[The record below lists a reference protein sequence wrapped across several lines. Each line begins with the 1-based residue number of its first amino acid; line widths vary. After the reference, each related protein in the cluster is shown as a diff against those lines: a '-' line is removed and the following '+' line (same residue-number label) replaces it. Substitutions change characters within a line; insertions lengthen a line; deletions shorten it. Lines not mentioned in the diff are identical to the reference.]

1 MWMLKANIFE
11 TQYEREQNDLFVNFH
26 FDPVVK
32 VFTYHYLYTMSHF
45 LADIGNLQYKS
56 RWTSYCA
63 VNTVTRSCFLGGYMG
78 LFLGLSLFSIV
89 EIAEKRIQSM
99 RNQSTETSIDEEEN
113 QDAHKMI

>member
-1 MWMLKANIFE
+1 
-11 TQYEREQNDLFVNFH
+11 
-26 FDPVVK
+26 
-32 VFTYHYLYTMSHF
+32 
-45 LADIGNLQYKS
+45 
-56 RWTSYCA
+56 
-63 VNTVTRSCFLGGYMG
+63 MG